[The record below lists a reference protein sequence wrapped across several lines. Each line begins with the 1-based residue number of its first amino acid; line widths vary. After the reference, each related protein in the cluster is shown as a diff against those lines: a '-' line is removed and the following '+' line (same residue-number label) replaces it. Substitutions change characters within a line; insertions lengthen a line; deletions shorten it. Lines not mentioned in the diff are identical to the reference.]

1 MGKLLKRILF
11 RMQPV
16 EHIRSRKRRKREAE
30 AREFCKTLKQAI
42 EKKASDRGKDSE

>member
-11 RMQPV
+11 RAQPV

-30 AREFCKTLKQAI
+30 AREFYKTLKQAI
-42 EKKASDRGKDSE
+42 EKETSDRGEGSE